1 MPYADLGLQ
10 TGTIVFESMPQ
21 IFLVEATFY
30 NIEQTQN
37 LKQIDMIFFDMFS
50 VCWRNIE
57 KERMLSTLCILSW
70 CFGKLLVFPV
80 L

>member
-1 MPYADLGLQ
+1 MRDLNFPVWLKNHTENSKKNLTKLPYADLGLQ

-50 VCWRNIE
+50 VC
-57 KERMLSTLCILSW
+57 
-70 CFGKLLVFPV
+70 
-80 L
+80 